1 MGADSFAVRRVAS
14 RKDKVVRMRLS
25 ADELAAIEKA
35 AFAADMTMSAFLR
48 SLLLEGAGV
57 QPMLAEQD
65 RTVMG
70 FLADEMRAVGSNLN
84 QLVRSLNGGG
94 SLRPADL
101 DANIGE
107 VQIVVAA
114 VLSELRIL
122 AKRAGQRR
130 RGGEG

>member
-1 MGADSFAVRRVAS
+1 MGADSFEVRRAAS

-35 AFAADMTMSAFLR
+35 ASAADMTMSAFMR

-57 QPMLAEQD
+57 QPMLSGED

-70 FLADEMRAVGSNLN
+70 LLADEMRAVGSNLN
-84 QLVRSLNGGG
+84 QLARSLNTGGAIR
-94 SLRPADL
+94 SADV

-107 VQIVVAA
+107 IQIVVAA
-114 VLSELRIL
+114 VLNELRTL
-122 AKRAGQRR
+122 AKRAGHRR
-130 RGGEG
+130 RGEG